1 MNTLYDSF
9 LTYIRCEL
17 NESAHTVA
25 SYGYDLRQWEEFT
38 SKAFGPSF
46 DPLKVVLNDLRQWVA
61 YLATEGKSAR
71 TIRRKV
77 QTLRALYHYLM
88 KRGYVDD
95 NPAEELVTARMPKSL
110 PRVIRPEDMKG
121 LLDSPFDRS
130 DFISTRNRLIIT
142 MLYSTGM
149 RASELTGLLNVNVDT
164 NTGELKVLGKR
175 NKERII
181 PFGNELTEMIS
192 LYRTLRPADSAPQLF
207 VEDDGCALTYPHL
220 NAIVKGELAGR
231 VRASKTT
238 AHALRHSFATD
249 MLNSGAE
256 ITAVQ
261 QLMGHASLAATQ
273 IYTHLSYRELQHNYQ
288 LAHPR
293 AQKKG

>member
-1 MNTLYDSF
+1 MNKLYDSF

-17 NESAHTVA
+17 NESAHTVT
-25 SYGYDLRQWEEFT
+25 SYSYDLRQWEKFT
-38 SKAFGPSF
+38 AEAFGPSF
-46 DPLKVVLNDLRQWVA
+46 DPTQVVVNDIRQWVA
-61 YLATEGKSAR
+61 YLSTQGRSAR

-88 KRGYVDD
+88 KRGKIDN
-95 NPAEELVTARMPKSL
+95 NPAQDLSTAKLHKTL
-110 PRVIRPEDMKG
+110 PRVIRPEDIKK
-121 LLDSPFDRS
+121 LLDSPFDKA
-130 DFISTRNRLIIT
+130 DFIETRNRLIIL

-149 RASELTGLLNVNVDT
+149 RASELTGLLDINVDT
-164 NTGELKVLGKR
+164 NSCELKVLGKR
-175 NKERII
+175 NKERMI
-181 PFGNELTEMIS
+181 PFGNELCNMIS
-192 LYRTLRPADSAPQLF
+192 LYRTLRPTTSVPQFF
-207 VEDDGCALTYPHL
+207 VEPGGVAITYPHL
-220 NAIVKGELAGR
+220 NNIVKGELTGR
-231 VRASKTT
+231 VRASKNT

-249 MLNSGAE
+249 MLNAGAE

>member
-17 NESAHTVA
+17 NESARTVM
-25 SYGYDLRQWEEFT
+25 SYGYDLRQWEAFT
-38 SKAFGPSF
+38 AEAFGQSF
-46 DPLKVVLNDLRQWVA
+46 DPLQVVLNDVRQWVA
-61 YLATEGKSAR
+61 ALSAEGKSQR

-88 KRGYVDD
+88 KRGLVQG
-95 NPAEELVTARMPKSL
+95 NPAEELTMARMPKTL
-110 PRVIRPEDMKG
+110 PGVIRPEDLEK
-121 LLDSPFDRS
+121 LIDSPYDHT
-130 DFISTRNRLIIT
+130 DFLSTRNRLIIT
-142 MLYSTGM
+142 LLYSTGM
-149 RASELTGLLNVNVDT
+149 RASELIGLLDIDVDARK
-164 NTGELKVLGKR
+164 GELKVLGKR

-181 PFGNELTEMIS
+181 PFGNELTDMIS
-192 LYRTLRPADSAPQLF
+192 LYRTLRPSGSAPQLF
-207 VEDDGCALTYPHL
+207 VEEDGSALTYPHL
-220 NAIVKGELAGR
+220 NAIVKGELIGR
-231 VRASKTT
+231 VRSPRHT